1 MTSFYSFVPKK
12 SNKLLACWVNELN
25 INIKISNPRKTKL
38 GDFKVRGDNMT
49 ISVNNNLNKYSF
61 LITLTHELAHAFVFK
76 KYGNRVRPHGR
87 SWKLTFR
94 SLLLNFLNP
103 DYFPEDILK
112 VLSMHMI
119 DPKASTFTD
128 LDLVKVLRKYDQE
141 ISLVLADLSFGDI
154 FMDTRSRVFVKG
166 KKNRKRYRCLEEK
179 TNKVYLFH
187 AYTEV
192 IKVK

>member
-76 KYGNRVRPHGR
+76 KYKNRVRPHGR

-154 FMDTRSRVFVKG
+154 FMDPRSRVFVKG

-187 AYTEV
+187 AYSEV